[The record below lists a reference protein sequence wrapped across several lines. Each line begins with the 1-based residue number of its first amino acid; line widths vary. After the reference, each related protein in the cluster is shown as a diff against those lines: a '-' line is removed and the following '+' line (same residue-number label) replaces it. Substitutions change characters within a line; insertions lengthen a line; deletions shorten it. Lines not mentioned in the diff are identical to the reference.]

1 MLLVGRFVI
10 IGVFLYVKACVLHAI
25 GDLRCEERPLPK
37 PGPGEVLLRVGAC
50 GVCGSDIPRVFKKG
64 TYKFPLIPGHEFA
77 GVVEKVGPDSEPFW
91 LGRKAAVFPLVPCR
105 RCAAC
110 EIGAY
115 AQCEDYDYLGSRC
128 NGGFAEYVVVPAWN
142 LLPVPMELSLEEAAL
157 VEPAAVAVHAL
168 RQAGVEVGDTV
179 LIFGAGPIGLL
190 LGLWARA
197 WGAGKVLLT
206 DIDIERLRFARTLG
220 FDHLHDATPGDAAD
234 WAMRKTGRGADVVI
248 EGSGSTPAFEQCML
262 AARPFGRV
270 VLMGNP
276 MGEMKLSQDGYWA
289 MMRKELRVHGTWN
302 SAFAD
307 LPRNEWKLALDY
319 MADGRLP
326 VGKLITHRTGLDGLF
341 EHLVMLRD
349 RKAFSNKVMCVNP
362 HA

>member
-1 MLLVGRFVI
+1 M
-10 IGVFLYVKACVLHAI
+10 KACVLHAI
-25 GDLRCEERPLPK
+25 NDLRCEERPVPR
-37 PGPGEVLLRVGAC
+37 PGPGEALLRVGAC
-50 GVCGSDIPRVFKKG
+50 GVCGSDVPRIFKKG

-77 GVVEKVGPDSEPFW
+77 GVVEKVGPDTEPFW

-105 RCAAC
+105 HCAAC

-128 NGGFAEYVVVPAWN
+128 DGGFAEYVAVPVWN
-142 LLPVPMELSLEEAAL
+142 LLAVPMELSIEEAAM

-168 RQAGVEVGDTV
+168 RQAGLGVGDSV
-179 LIFGAGPIGLL
+179 LVFGAGPIGLI

-197 WGAGKVLLT
+197 LGAGKVLLA
-206 DIDIERLRFARTLG
+206 DIDLERLRFARSLG
-220 FDHLHDATPGDAAD
+220 FDHLHDATQGDTAD

-248 EGSGSTPAFEQCML
+248 EGSGSADAFEQSVL

-276 MGEMKLSQDGYWA
+276 SGEMKLSQEGYWA
-289 MMRKELRVHGTWN
+289 ILRKELRVSGTWN
-302 SAFAD
+302 STYAE

-326 VGKLITHRTGLDGLF
+326 LGKLITHRTGLDGLF

-349 RKAFSNKVMCVNP
+349 RKSFCNKVMCVNP
-362 HA
+362 L